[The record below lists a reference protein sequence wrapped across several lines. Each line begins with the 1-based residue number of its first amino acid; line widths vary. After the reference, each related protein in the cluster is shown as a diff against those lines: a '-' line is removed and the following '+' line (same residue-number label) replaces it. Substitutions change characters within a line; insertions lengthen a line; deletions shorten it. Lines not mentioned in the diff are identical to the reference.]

1 MNHSL
6 HARNLL
12 AIGLCAVAAVACAPE
27 SRTPQTQ
34 ASPERQADSE
44 YDLARDAFYK
54 GRLREALDH
63 AERANTLDD
72 QNAKALYFT
81 AVIYLG
87 FCSSEGM
94 ASPDCR
100 LKTAEELSRKALEVE
115 DRFRDARNMLGQI
128 LILEEKYAEAMKTL
142 EPLTKDPAY
151 GANYLA
157 WGNYGWAQVK
167 SGRVDDGI
175 ISLRNS
181 VTEPRFCTGDYRLG
195 MAYEQKGDLVAAEKS
210 FSDAVLVP
218 SADCQSLQDAWF
230 ERGKVRQ
237 KLGNTPD
244 AMGDYARCREISVKT
259 DTGKECAKLAG
270 KAAPTPVQPLPG
282 VPGQPPPGQTS
293 TPSGGATA
301 PQSQV
306 TVGSASTP

>member
-1 MNHSL
+1 
-6 HARNLL
+6 
-12 AIGLCAVAAVACAPE
+12 
-27 SRTPQTQ
+27 
-34 ASPERQADSE
+34 
-44 YDLARDAFYK
+44 
-54 GRLREALDH
+54 
-63 AERANTLDD
+63 
-72 QNAKALYFT
+72 
-81 AVIYLG
+81 
-87 FCSSEGM
+87 
-94 ASPDCR
+94 
-100 LKTAEELSRKALEVE
+100 
-115 DRFRDARNMLGQI
+115 
-128 LILEEKYAEAMKTL
+128 MKVL

-167 SGRVDDGI
+167 AGKLDDGI
-175 ISLRNS
+175 TSLRNS

-195 MAYEQKGDLVAAEKS
+195 MAYEQKGDLAAAEKS

-244 AMGDYARCREISVKT
+244 AMGDYARCREISIKT

-282 VPGQPPPGQTS
+282 QTPPLPG
-293 TPSGGATA
+293 GGAPA
-301 PQSQV
+301 PQSQAS
-306 TVGSASTP
+306 VGSASTP